1 MRISDWSSDVCSSDL
16 TPEVMLSDANG
27 VVHADLSV
35 GTNVTNVH
43 KLLANSSIC
52 HDGVK
57 LHGAG
62 FLITEAE
69 AEVFGYLRREGIAD
83 HIRTYRN
90 GRDLAARDRKS
101 TRLNSSH

>member
-52 HDGVK
+52 HEGVIR
-57 LHGAG
+57 HGAG

-69 AEVFGYLRREGIAD
+69 AEVLGYLRREGIAD
-83 HIRTYRN
+83 EIGHYRN
-90 GRDLAARDRKS
+90 GRYMPARGRIL
-101 TRLNSSH
+101 RVACL